1 MKKFTLFFA
10 MLFGAAV
17 VAGAQNPL
25 PNDPEVKVGKL
36 DNGMTYYIRHNDK
49 PAQRAEFYLA
59 THVGA
64 IQETPDQDGLAHFLE
79 HMCFNGLKN
88 LPGKQM
94 LEYLQHIGAEFGR
107 NINAAT
113 GVESTQY
120 MLNNMPVT
128 REGIIDTCLLV
139 MHDYSHFVLNEQEE
153 IDAERGVI
161 IEERRTRRNAS
172 WRIYEQDKQYMYKG
186 SKYAD
191 CSLIGSQENLETFK
205 RESLVNFY
213 ETWYRPD
220 NQALIVVG
228 DIDPDQILEKVKV
241 LFADIPAP
249 VNPKAKDVIKIPD
262 NVEPIVGIVT
272 DPELPSSEIEVLWKS
287 DPLPVEYNNTDVAF
301 VTDLVKDV
309 LTLVMRERFR
319 EIASKPDAPFLDAGL
334 GCTSITETCDVVYG
348 DVAFKEDAA
357 ISAFEAF
364 YTEVEK
370 MKRFGFS
377 DSEIKRAKE
386 ELISRY
392 EKRAEGAASRKNAEF
407 INPIIQN
414 FLLNK
419 PFMVPAEEAQLVK
432 QYLQMLP
439 AQVFSQAAAAS
450 ITDENMV
457 IIYNGPR
464 KEGLV
469 NPTEAELL
477 EVIAR
482 VKGSEIAA
490 NAEEVLDSQFV
501 DPASL
506 KGSKV
511 KKTAKLK
518 ATSVVWDP
526 INMWNIKK
534 NVPLSADVTEWT
546 LANGV
551 KVAWLPTEYKKDQVM
566 FRLVKDGGASIIPTE
581 DLASFEDNIW
591 TLFVNNS
598 GVSKYPAS
606 TVSKMLAGKQVNVY
620 PYIES
625 MTHGVGGNCQP
636 KDLETALQLM
646 YLYFTDPRF
655 DPDEFNVSKQQIAAV
670 LPNILQT
677 PNFKFQQEM
686 QRTVSGGN
694 PRTVILDEKVLEQAN
709 LAAVERNYRKLFND
723 AAGVVVYIVG
733 NVDAATLQPLVEKYL
748 GSLPKGKK
756 ALKWVD
762 DGQRIPAGRVANEF
776 KVDMQTPKSTV
787 FQVYSTYDVKYSVAE
802 KVNLTA
808 AEYIL
813 DMIYTETL
821 REEEGGTYGAQA
833 MTSTNKFPVDRAM
846 VQVYFDTN
854 PSSADKLRELATA
867 GLKKL
872 ATEGPTPEQMV
883 RVTENFKKN
892 VPEKRIT
899 NNYWMDVI
907 NHWYRFGNADYD
919 AEYESAVNA
928 LSAEGIRDAV
938 AKIMNSGN
946 FLEVVMSPD
955 KAAERE

>member
-1 MKKFTLFFA
+1 MIYDIMKKVLIIVA
-10 MLFGAAV
+10 ALFGAAV
-17 VAGAQNPL
+17 IGSAQTPL
-25 PNDPEVKVGKL
+25 PNDPAVKVGKL

-94 LEYLQHIGAEFGR
+94 LEYLQKIGAEFGR
-107 NINAAT
+107 NINAST
-113 GVESTQY
+113 GVEYTQY

-128 REGIIDTCLLV
+128 REGIVDTCLLV
-139 MHDYSHFVLNEQEE
+139 MHDYSHFVLNEQKE
-153 IDAERGVI
+153 IDDERGVI
-161 IEERRTRRNAS
+161 IEERRTRRNAG
-172 WRIYEQDKQYMYKG
+172 WRIYEQSKHYLYKG

-191 CSLIGSQENLETFK
+191 CTLIGSQENLETFK

-220 NQALIVVG
+220 NQALIVIG
-228 DIDPDQILEKVKV
+228 DIDVDQIEGKIKT

-249 VNPKAKDVIKIPD
+249 VNPKAKDVIKVPN
-262 NVEPIVGIVT
+262 NVEPIVGVIT
-272 DPELPSSEIEVLWKS
+272 DPEMPNSDIALVWKGE
-287 DPLPVEYNNTDVAF
+287 PLPVEYNNTDIAL
-301 VTDLVKDV
+301 VTELVKDV
-309 LTLVMRERFR
+309 ISSVMNERFQD
-319 EIASKPDAPFLDAGL
+319 ITSKPDAPFLGGSLFCADI
-334 GCTSITETCDVVYG
+334 CETCEAVYG
-348 DVAFKEDAA
+348 DVEFKEGDAM
-357 ISAFEAF
+357 SALEAF
-364 YTEVEK
+364 YTEIEK
-370 MKRFGFS
+370 AKRYGFS
-377 DSEIKRAKE
+377 ESEIKRAKD

-392 EKRAEGAASRKNAEF
+392 EKRAEGADSRKNAEF
-407 INPIIQN
+407 VRPIIEN
-414 FLLNK
+414 FFHNK
-419 PFMVPAEEAQLVK
+419 PYMEPATEAQLVK
-432 QYLQMLP
+432 QLLQMMPSSIYNQVL
-439 AQVFSQAAAAS
+439 AQA

-457 IIYNGPR
+457 IIYTGPE
-464 KEGLV
+464 KEGLA
-469 NPTEAELL
+469 NPTEAQLL
-477 EVIAR
+477 EVIGK
-482 VKGSEIAA
+482 VKASEIAA
-490 NAEEVLDSQFV
+490 NAEEEIASEFV
-501 DPASL
+501 DPATL
-506 KGSKV
+506 KGSKIV
-511 KKTAKLK
+511 NTRQL
-518 ATSVVWDP
+518 
-526 INMWNIKK
+526 IKGI
-534 NVPLSADVTEWT
+534 TECT

-551 KVAWLPTEYKKDQVM
+551 KVAILPTDYKKDQVLI
-566 FRLVKDGGASIIPTE
+566 RLVKDGGTSLIPTE

-591 TLFVNNS
+591 GLFMNNG
-598 GVSKYPAS
+598 GVSKYSSS
-606 TVSKMLAGKQVNVY
+606 TVSKMLAGKQVSVS
-620 PYIES
+620 PYLES
-625 MTHGVGGNCQP
+625 MTHGISANCQP
-636 KDLETALQLM
+636 KDLETALQLV
-646 YLYFTDPRF
+646 YLYFTDMRF
-655 DPDEFNVSKQQIAAV
+655 DPDEYNVGKQQIEAV
-670 LPNILQT
+670 LPNILNT

-694 PRTVILDEKVLEQAN
+694 PRTVILDEDVLAKADVKV
-709 LAAVERNYRKLFND
+709 VERNYRKLFND

-733 NVDAATLQPLVEKYL
+733 NVDPVTLQPLVEKYL

-762 DGQRIPAGRVANEF
+762 DGERIPAGRIANEF

-833 MTSTNKFPVDRAM
+833 MTATNKYPVDRAM

-867 GLKKL
+867 GLRKL
-872 ATEGPTPEQMV
+872 ATDGPTEEQMT

-892 VPEKRIT
+892 IPEKRIQ

-919 AEYESAVNA
+919 AEYEAAVNA
-928 LSAEGIRDAV
+928 LSADGIRNAV
-938 AKIMNSGN
+938 ARIMDSGN
-946 FLEVVMSPD
+946 FIEVVMSPD